1 MQKKSSISISISR
14 EKLHF
19 YLSQTHNMASRIL
32 ANLLVAG
39 SGALFRAASQ
49 AWQKALENARKSG
62 VAADAASS
70 ASAGLRGRQ
79 HMSLEEARKIL
90 NVTSSATKEEML
102 ERFAKTFEKNEGAS
116 FYVQSKLFRAKETLG
131 VEQFGMSAEEAGR
144 DPRIEKMRT
153 TTEKENEDEK
163 KNNENAKKIESGERE
178 GSGER
183 ERET

>member
-1 MQKKSSISISISR
+1 MKKTRVFNFNFSGKTS
-14 EKLHF
+14 L
-19 YLSQTHNMASRIL
+19 LSLAETTTTHNMASRIL

-70 ASAGLRGRQ
+70 AAASVRGRQ

-90 NVTSSATKEEML
+90 NVTDAATKEEML

-153 TTEKENEDEK
+153 TEENEEEK
-163 KNNENAKKIESGERE
+163 KNNEKIESGERE

>member
-1 MQKKSSISISISR
+1 
-14 EKLHF
+14 
-19 YLSQTHNMASRIL
+19 MASRIL

-70 ASAGLRGRQ
+70 ASAGLRRQ

-153 TTEKENEDEK
+153 TTEKENEEEK